1 MPGKTAKEAIEVFAG
16 FLNET
21 LSCLTDRRLLAHQ
34 GANNTFILLYQEPV
48 RLLSLSGIPFYLN
61 VTQVCNAE
69 RRDDGTFKAHTR
81 EYSYVFSDSAVASK
95 YGILAYHWHPDIFAL
110 RYPHLHI
117 KITPLVGS
125 PEIERKISRAHFPT
139 SRVSLEDFVYL
150 LLKYY
155 DIRSPHHH
163 SRYRS
168 ILNKN
173 RGEFSKGA
181 TWTVQP
187 RN

>member
-1 MPGKTAKEAIEVFAG
+1 MPGRTAKEAIEAFAG

-21 LSCLTDRRLLAHQ
+21 LSCLTDCRLDAYQ
-34 GANNTFILLYQEPV
+34 SANNTFVLLYKDPV
-48 RLLSLSGIPFYLN
+48 RLLSLSGNPFYLN
-61 VTQVCNAE
+61 VTQVCSAE
-69 RRDDGTFKAHTR
+69 KREDGMYKAHTR
-81 EYSYVFSDSAVASK
+81 EYSYVFSDSATATTH
-95 YGILAYHWHPDIFAL
+95 GILAYHWHPDVFAL
-110 RYPHLHI
+110 REPHLHI
-117 KITPLVGS
+117 KITPLLGS

-139 SRVSLEDFVYL
+139 SRVCLEDFVQL

-168 ILNKN
+168 ILNRN
-173 RGEFSKGA
+173 RREFSRGA

-187 RN
+187 RS